1 MKTLLKLIIFLPF
14 GLVLIAFAIA
24 NRTPVTVGLD
34 PLAKSLAAEGQL
46 LNPVTL
52 PLFVIVFATLM
63 AGVLIG
69 GFAAWIGQG
78 RHRRAARHGR
88 AEVERLRADA
98 VSARPLHDA

>member
-1 MKTLLKLIIFLPF
+1 MKTLLKLIIFLPL

-52 PLFVIVFATLM
+52 PLFIIVFATLM
-63 AGVLIG
+63 TGVLIG
-69 GFAAWIGQG
+69 GFAAWIGQSK
-78 RHRRAARHGR
+78 HRRAARQGR
-88 AEVERLRADA
+88 AEVERLRGDA
-98 VSARPLHDA
+98 ISTRTLGDT